1 MPAAD
6 AMSRA
11 SRDCSGSL
19 LSAGVVPAIATM
31 FRGSCATSSET
42 FS

>member
-1 MPAAD
+1 
-6 AMSRA
+6 
-11 SRDCSGSL
+11 L